1 MVMLSSAEQSEN
13 AVEPSVRRLFGRVIC
28 LSDVHPEKAELSI
41 DDISC
46 AKVTNESD
54 VQPENIAVLI
64 GAEEFIVA
72 LCSAVQPE
80 NALEQICVT
89 LAGIVISES
98 DEQLLKQLEDSCCK
112 LLGKLIC
119 CRLVQLENAQEPID
133 DRVLGN

>member
-1 MVMLSSAEQSEN
+1 MPFPIVEQ
-13 AVEPSVRRLFGRVIC
+13 
-28 LSDVHPEKAELSI
+28 
-41 DDISC
+41 
-46 AKVTNESD
+46 
-54 VQPENIAVLI
+54 
-64 GAEEFIVA
+64 FIVA
-72 LCSAVQPE
+72 LSSEVQ
-80 NALEQICVT
+80 LLKTQSLMSVT